1 MTPTGTILS
10 KGLPRFMRLYADVA
24 MTDGAG
30 WNEHDGARGELDD
43 KPEVEKDDVPAFD
56 GVVGT
61 QCTDGT

>member
-1 MTPTGTILS
+1 
-10 KGLPRFMRLYADVA
+10 MRLYADVA